1 MNFLTNGRV
10 AISKIKDIPVKIII
24 SPQNGN
30 PGIKEKINEM
40 QRYKAENEFL
50 SNNITSLNKQ
60 IEAIKLQR
68 EKDKVFY
75 MNEVKV
81 ANDEAVNAKCELAA
95 ITYEKDNE
103 ILKLKKYVKRF
114 QEKLTKLGF
123 QILTKRK

>member
-1 MNFLTNGRV
+1 MINFVSSNTNIAEMMIEGTNMG
-10 AISKIKDIPVKIII
+10 INDI
-24 SPQNGN
+24 Q
-30 PGIKEKINEM
+30 KEINEM
-40 QRYKAENEFL
+40 QRYKAEHEFL
-50 SNNITSLNKQ
+50 SNNITSLKKQ
-60 IEAIKLQR
+60 IETIKSQR